1 MIVCHCRVVT
11 DREVADAVN
20 RGARSLAGLCRSTGA
35 GQDCGGCVFSLKRLV
50 CEHGNELAPAP
61 PSQSVSVLPEVN
73 LAAS

>member
-11 DREVADAVN
+11 DREVAAAVD
-20 RGARSLAGLCRSTGA
+20 RGVRSLAALCRSTGA

-50 CEHGNELAPAP
+50 CEHGNELVPA
-61 PSQSVSVLPEVN
+61 PSQSVPALSEVN